1 MDEWDWDGYQGIRYS
16 KSTFGAHNETIAC
29 CYCNFLVV
37 DIVFG
42 CCACLQENDCLL
54 IAVDCC

>member
-1 MDEWDWDGYQGIRYS
+1 MVVKGIRYS

-42 CCACLQENDCLL
+42 CYACLQENDCLL